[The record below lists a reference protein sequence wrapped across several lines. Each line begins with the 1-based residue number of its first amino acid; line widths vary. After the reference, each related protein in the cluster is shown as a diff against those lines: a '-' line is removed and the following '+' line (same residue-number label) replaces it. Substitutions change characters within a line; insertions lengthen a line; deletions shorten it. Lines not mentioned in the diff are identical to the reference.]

1 MSRFSRINT
10 IWRKELIDTL
20 RDRRTLI
27 AMVLVPMVLYPA
39 LMLGSLQAFEVQ
51 VSHLVQEEYSV
62 AVADH
67 AVQLW
72 LRRLIDT
79 DPQRRPAAGTQPS
92 TATPDL
98 QSTPSDFGEMDRPG
112 RGRHTATA
120 RASVREN
127 PPEYRI
133 LVLPDVLR
141 AVVEG
146 RVHAGLLLDGP
157 PPDPEPAGVRRV
169 GLIYDETEI
178 RSEIA
183 ATGLMGILE
192 RANERIVRQ
201 RLASHQLTPEFLE
214 PLALVE
220 HNVASAEKMAGSI
233 LGQIVP
239 LILIIMTLTGAI
251 YPAIDLT
258 AGERERGTLE
268 TLMVAPVPAVDLI
281 AGKFI
286 VVTLIGLLSALLN
299 LLSIGGTIY
308 LGGLGELLTQG
319 SQLVFPLSALPWV
332 LLLLVPLA
340 VMFSAVLLAV
350 CSFARSFKEAQNY
363 VVPVMLAAMI
373 PGVAGVLPGT
383 RLEGPMIVMPVA
395 NIVVLTRELF
405 LGRFDLP
412 AILWVL
418 LSTSLYAAAAIAVA
432 ARLFGQEAV
441 LFADAGSVRTL
452 FLRRFFTPRA
462 SPTAASALLVLAV
475 VYTLNFYVQQA
486 LGGPDRLGEV
496 GFLAAVALTLVV
508 LLGLGPLLMAV
519 YLRLNVA
526 TSFLLAPPH
535 PRAIIAALCFGAS
548 TWMLAAAWLNYQQNW
563 MPLDPWVAQQMAQ
576 RLGFWKELNPWLVLF
591 FLALVPALVEEWF
604 FRGFVLS
611 GLRSSLNRW
620 AAVLIVSLA
629 FGLHHYSAHRM
640 IITTLLGV
648 LLGLLVVR
656 YGSIWPAVMA
666 HMAHNAVSILAAHP
680 RGLEPLLRPLG
691 MSIER
696 GAFPN
701 GWLAAALV
709 LTLIGLL
716 ICLFDPRRRQRDPG
730 AYHPASASD
739 AAG

>member
-20 RDRRTLI
+20 RDRRTLV
-27 AMVLVPMVLYPA
+27 AMVLVPMILYPA
-39 LMLGSLQAFEVQ
+39 LMLGSLLAFEVQ
-51 VSHLVQEEYSV
+51 VSHLVQEEYNI

-67 AVQLW
+67 EVQLW

-79 DPQRRPAAGTQPS
+79 DLQRQPPAETQPTGIPPELEPPLADS
-92 TATPDL
+92 EAR
-98 QSTPSDFGEMDRPG
+98 DRHG

-120 RASVREN
+120 RASVRQT

-133 LVLPDVLR
+133 LVVPDVLR

-146 RVHAGLLLDGP
+146 RVYAGVLLDGP
-157 PPDPEPAGVRRV
+157 PPDPNPTSVRRV
-169 GLIYDETEI
+169 GLVYDETEI

-183 ATGLMGILE
+183 AAGLMGILE

-201 RLASHQLTPEFLE
+201 RLATYQLTPEFLE
-214 PLALVE
+214 PLALIE

-233 LGQIVP
+233 LGQFVP

-268 TLMVAPVPAVDLI
+268 TLMVAPVPTVDLI
-281 AGKFI
+281 AGKFV

-308 LGGLGELLTQG
+308 LGGLGDLFTQG

-373 PGVAGVLPGT
+373 PGVVGVLPGT
-383 RLEGPMIVMPVA
+383 RLEGPMIVMPVT

-405 LGRFDLP
+405 LGHFDLH

-418 LSTSLYAAAAIAVA
+418 LSTCLYAAAAIAIA

-452 FLRRFFTPRA
+452 FQRRFFTPRA
-462 SPTAASALLVLAV
+462 TPTAATALLLLAV
-475 VYTLNFYVQQA
+475 VYTLNFFVQQT
-486 LGGPDRLGEV
+486 LGGPERLGEV
-496 GFLAAVALTLVV
+496 GFLAAVALTLVG
-508 LLGLGPLLMAV
+508 LLGLGPMLVAV
-519 YLRLNVA
+519 YLRLNVP
-526 TSFLLAPPH
+526 TSFHLAA
-535 PRAIIAALCFGAS
+535 PRPGAILTALCFGAS
-548 TWMLAAAWLNYQQNW
+548 TWMLAAAWLTYQQSW
-563 MPLDPWVAQQMAQ
+563 MPLDPWVAQQLAQ
-576 RLGFWKELNPWLVLF
+576 KLGFWRELNPWLVLF

-620 AAVLIVSLA
+620 AAVLIVSLS
-629 FGLHHYSAHRM
+629 FGLHHYSAHRL

-656 YGSIWPAVMA
+656 YGSIWPAVLT
-666 HMAHNAVSILAAHP
+666 HMAHNAMSLLAVHP
-680 RGLEPLLRPLG
+680 RGLEPLLGSLG
-691 MSIER
+691 LAIDR
-696 GAFPN
+696 GAFPI
-701 GWLAAALV
+701 GWLAAALA
-709 LTLIGLL
+709 LMLIGLL
-716 ICLFDPRRRQRDPG
+716 ICLFDPQREPRNPQ
-730 AYHPASASD
+730 AYGSASTSD
-739 AAG
+739 VAG

>member
-10 IWRKELIDTL
+10 IWRKELADTL

-39 LMLGSLQAFEVQ
+39 LMLGSLQALEVQ
-51 VSHLVQEEYSV
+51 VSYLVQEEYNI
-62 AVADH
+62 AVAAED
-67 AVQLW
+67 VQLW
-72 LRRLIDT
+72 LRRLIDS
-79 DPQRRPAAGTQPS
+79 DPVRRARAETQP
-92 TATPDL
+92 TATMPGLDA
-98 QSTPSDFGEMDRPG
+98 QSPTPEPPGRPG
-112 RGRHTATA
+112 RSRRTVTA
-120 RASVREN
+120 RAGVRQS
-127 PPEYRI
+127 PPEYKI
-133 LVLPDVLR
+133 FVVPDVVR
-141 AVVEG
+141 AVIEG
-146 RVHAGLLLDGP
+146 RVHTGVVLDGP
-157 PPDPEPAGVRRV
+157 PPDPDSSSARRV
-169 GLIYDETEI
+169 GLVYDETDI

-183 ATGLMGILE
+183 SAGLMGIFE
-192 RANERIVRQ
+192 RASERIVRQ
-201 RLASHQLTPEFLE
+201 RLADYALTPEFLE
-214 PLALVE
+214 PLAVIE

-268 TLMVAPVPAVDLI
+268 TLMVAPVPAADLI

-363 VVPVMLAAMI
+363 IVPVFLAAMI
-373 PGVAGVLPGT
+373 PGVVGVLPGT
-383 RLEGPMIVMPVA
+383 RLEGPIVVMPVA

-405 LGRFDLP
+405 LGRFDLQ

-418 LSTSLYAAAAIAVA
+418 LSTSLYATAAIAVA

-452 FLRRFFTPRA
+452 FQRRFFTPRA
-462 SPTAASALLVLAV
+462 APTAASALLVLAV

-508 LLGLGPLLMAV
+508 LLGLGPLLVAV
-519 YLRLNVA
+519 YLRLHVPS
-526 TSFLLAPPH
+526 SFHLAA
-535 PRAIIAALCFGAS
+535 PRPGAIVAALCFGAS
-548 TWMLAAAWLNYQQNW
+548 TWVLATAWLIFQQRW

-576 RLGFWKELNPWLVLF
+576 KLGFWKELAPWHALF

-611 GLRSSLNRW
+611 GLRGGLNRW
-620 AAVLIVSLA
+620 TAVLVVALS
-629 FGLHHYSAHRM
+629 FGLHHYSAHRLV
-640 IITTLLGV
+640 ITTLLGV
-648 LLGLLVVR
+648 LLGVLVIQ
-656 YGSIWPAVMA
+656 YGSIWPAVLA
-666 HMAHNAVSILAAHP
+666 HLSHNAMSLLAAHP
-680 RGLEPLLRPLG
+680 RGLEPVLSSLG
-691 MSIER
+691 LATER
-696 GAFPN
+696 GEVPT
-701 GWLAAALV
+701 GWLLAAAL
-709 LTLIGLL
+709 LTLAGLL
-716 ICLFDPRRRQRDPG
+716 ICFLDPQRERSRPHTYQPD
-730 AYHPASASD
+730 SAS
-739 AAG
+739 GVVG